1 MEKANPAKKTEAI
14 KPPVTQVGVIGWV
27 RINLFKGWFNS
38 ILTLI
43 AAYFLWVIIPPLIQW
58 AFIDSL
64 WVSTG
69 AECQQS
75 DGACWSI
82 IPANIRFIIFGF
94 FPYEQQWRPLVAM
107 VLLVGLLFYSRNR
120 NHWKT
125 LLAYAWILGLFV
137 MGLLMGGMTYFTLFL
152 CLQVPILVLFSLVLI
167 HQIRPGGV
175 FNRIIVVV
183 EIVGLILL
191 IIVTLFKPGGV
202 LPGFIWIVIGIAG
215 LGFLRTFIWGWR
227 KHKELQLTKVMAKW
241 SILHVISFILL
252 PLEGYVF
259 GLIPVETAQWGGLPL
274 TLMLSVFGLTAA
286 YPLGVVMALGRRSK
300 MPTLR
305 ILSVIYIELIRG
317 VPLIS
322 LLFMSSVV
330 FPLFLPEGVTIN
342 NIIRAQVAI
351 ILFTAAYIAEVVRG
365 GLQAIPR
372 GQYEAAESLGLNYYL
387 SMRLIILPQA
397 LKIVIPPS
405 VQQLISAFKDTS
417 LVVIIALF
425 DVLRTTQTVLS
436 DPKWMGFSAEAYI
449 FVALIYFLCCFF
461 MSNYSRRL
469 ERELETG
476 L

>member
-1 MEKANPAKKTEAI
+1 MEAYVQKKPAEEL
-14 KPPVTQVGVIGWV
+14 KPPVTSVGIIGWV
-27 RINLFKGWFNS
+27 RSNLFKGWLNS
-38 ILTLI
+38 LLTIITIYCLWLI
-43 AAYFLWVIIPPLIQW
+43 VPPLIRW

-64 WVSTG
+64 WISTG

-94 FPYEQQWRPLVAM
+94 FPYDQQWRPLVAM

-120 NHWKT
+120 DHWKKP
-125 LLAYAWILGLFV
+125 LAYAWILGLFL
-137 MGLLMGGMTYFTLFL
+137 MGLLMKGGL
-152 CLQVPILVLFSLVLI
+152 
-167 HQIRPGGV
+167 
-175 FNRIIVVV
+175 
-183 EIVGLILL
+183 
-191 IIVTLFKPGGV
+191 
-202 LPGFIWIVIGIAG
+202 
-215 LGFLRTFIWGWR
+215 
-227 KHKELQLTKVMAKW
+227 
-241 SILHVISFILL
+241 
-252 PLEGYVF
+252 F
-259 GLIPVETAQWGGLPL
+259 GLIPVETAKWGGLPL
-274 TLMLSVFGLTAA
+274 TLTLSVVGLTLA
-286 YPLGVVMALGRRSK
+286 YPLGIVFALGRRSK
-300 MPTLR
+300 MPVVKTLCV
-305 ILSVIYIELIRG
+305 LYIELIRG

-330 FPLFLPEGVTIN
+330 FPLFLPQGVTIN
-342 NIIRAQVAI
+342 NILRAQVAI

-365 GLQAIPR
+365 GLQAMPR
-372 GQYEAAESLGLNYYL
+372 GQYEAADSIGLNYFL
-387 SMRLIILPQA
+387 TMRLVILPQA